1 MNMNEPGVDLSID
14 GVVATVLLDRPDVRN
29 AQHPGMWAAIAEFL
43 ESLPAEVRVV
53 VVRGAG
59 GTFSAGLDLS
69 LVDPGQ
75 TEVAGS
81 LVATLARS
89 DQEVI
94 DLIGEYQRP
103 FVALADPRFIS
114 IAVVEGYA
122 IGAGFQMA
130 LACDLRIMADD
141 AWVCMKEPALGLV
154 PDLAGTKPLV
164 EAVGYSRALEI
175 CATARK
181 VGAEE
186 AGRIGLAQR
195 VVPAAELDSTLAD
208 LIESLVAH
216 DVTAVRRTHELLAA
230 ASSRSLDEQRLAER
244 TAQVGRLRAVLGR

>member
-29 AQHPGMWAAIAEFL
+29 AQHPAMWAAIAEFL

-81 LVATLARS
+81 LVSTLARS

-103 FVALADPRFIS
+103 FAALADPRFIS
-114 IAVVEGYA
+114 IAVVE
-122 IGAGFQMA
+122 
-130 LACDLRIMADD
+130 D
-141 AWVCMKEPALGLV
+141 
-154 PDLAGTKPLV
+154 
-164 EAVGYSRALEI
+164 
-175 CATARK
+175 RK
-181 VGAEE
+181 S
-186 AGRIGLAQR
+186 
-195 VVPAAELDSTLAD
+195 VV
-208 LIESLVAH
+208 
-216 DVTAVRRTHELLAA
+216 
-230 ASSRSLDEQRLAER
+230 
-244 TAQVGRLRAVLGR
+244 

>member
-14 GVVATVLLDRPDVRN
+14 GVVATVLLDRPGVRN
-29 AQHPGMWAAIAEFL
+29 AQHQAMWAAIAGFL

-53 VVRGAG
+53 VVRGSG

-103 FVALADPRFIS
+103 FAALADPRFIS

-164 EAVGYSRALEI
+164 EAVGYARALEI
-175 CATARK
+175 CATARR
-181 VGAEE
+181 VGAAE
-186 AGRIGLAQR
+186 AELIGLAQS
-195 VVPAAELDSTLAD
+195 VLPAAELDSALTD
-208 LIESLVAH
+208 LVGSLVAH
-216 DVTAVRRTHELLAA
+216 DA
-230 ASSRSLDEQRLAER
+230 
-244 TAQVGRLRAVLGR
+244 